1 MQGRHSVLA
10 CWAAGRAR
18 TPQPQARRPRLRYQ
32 PHVTTDEARPANH
45 SHAQGALPPCRADT
59 RYSPVRPPA
68 KLGHPSRRPDGPR
81 SRYQPLVVTN
91 EMRPTNHSHT
101 QGTLPPCRADTP
113 YSPAGPRAEPG
124 PPRQPRFRYQP
135 HVMTNETRSTNHS
148 HAPGALPPCRADT
161 RYSPVRPRA
170 EPGHPSRRPDGPG

>member
-18 TPQPQARRPRLRYQ
+18 TPQPQARQPRLRYQ

-68 KLGHPSRRPDGPR
+68 ELGHPSRRPDGPR
-81 SRYQPLVVTN
+81 SRFQLHVMTD
-91 EMRPTNHSHT
+91 ETRPTNHSHMPCAL
-101 QGTLPPCRADTP
+101 QCRLSHRGRESPRGQYHPQLPVA
-113 YSPAGPRAEPG
+113 
-124 PPRQPRFRYQP
+124 
-135 HVMTNETRSTNHS
+135 HHRS
-148 HAPGALPPCRADT
+148 
-161 RYSPVRPRA
+161 
-170 EPGHPSRRPDGPG
+170 PSRPTASGPQESHLRSLHIVAFVQTLQ